1 MFKKTLLILFLS
13 TCFSFSYAQK
23 NRQSD
28 QICGKWIS
36 EDNNLIVQVY
46 KQDNEFKGKIVW
58 FDDPEEDRDIN
69 LYYDIQ
75 NPNPSLR
82 KRKLL
87 GLNVLED
94 LQYDS
99 ETGTWENGTIYD
111 ATSGKVYSSAICL
124 NPDKTLKVTG
134 YWKFKF
140 IGRSMKFKRV
150 DEGFASR

>member
-1 MFKKTLLILFLS
+1 MFKNALLILFLT
-13 TCFSFSYAQK
+13 TCFSASYAQK
-23 NRQSD
+23 SGQGD

-36 EDNNLIVQVY
+36 EDKNLIVQVF
-46 KQDNEFKGKIVW
+46 KQDNEFKGKILW
-58 FDDPEEDRDIN
+58 FDDPDEDRDIN

-75 NPNPSLR
+75 NPNPALR

-87 GLNVLED
+87 GMNVLDD
-94 LQYDS
+94 LKYDP

-111 ATSGKVYSSAICL
+111 ATSGRVYSSAISM
-124 NPDKTLKVTG
+124 NTDNSIKVTG

-140 IGRSMKFKRV
+140 IGRSMTFKRV